1 MKKRSKS
8 RTWAVQAA
16 YTMHLSGETGE
27 EILKDFFRWRKIGE
41 QNREFTERLVLALES
56 HLDEIDGTIAGYL
69 KNWSPERLARLDRI
83 ILRLGVTELL
93 YLNDIPP
100 GVTINEYVEL
110 ARLFGTDES
119 PRFVNAVLDSVHRDR
134 LDESAGPPPAG
145 GEDVS

>member
-16 YTMHLSGETGE
+16 YTMHLSGEAGAD
-27 EILKDFFRWRKIGE
+27 ILNDFFRWRKIGE
-41 QNREFTERLVLALES
+41 QNRELTEKLVLELEE
-56 HLDEIDGTIAGYL
+56 HLAEVDEAISGYL

-100 GVTINEYVEL
+100 SVTINEYVEL

-119 PRFVNAVLDSVHRDR
+119 PRFVNAVLDSIRKDHVADI
-134 LDESAGPPPAG
+134 AGSPPSG
-145 GEDVS
+145 KEEKS